1 MIFQYIFIYSGYT
14 GIGKSPDEDQPKAG
28 LRGRKTFAF
37 WTLVGL
43 LLILGA
49 GNLLLTVT
57 ILSVLHLGQGIMK
70 SNKI

>member
-1 MIFQYIFIYSGYT
+1 MLRHIFIYSGYT

-43 LLILGA
+43 LLILAA

-57 ILSVLHLGQGIMK
+57 ILSVLHLGQGMTE
-70 SNKI
+70 